1 MTRLLIRWLL
11 AIYPPGFREEFAGEM
26 TSVFLDRCARAKAGR
41 GRWGVLTHLAREIP
55 DIITQAIVE
64 RSGLRAAAGP
74 PVRRDRG
81 RKGGGVNVFENIAR
95 DIRYAVRTLAKAPA
109 FTLTVVGTLAL
120 GIGAN
125 TAIFS
130 VVHAVLLTPPPYDS
144 PDELVMVW
152 ESFAARGR
160 TRNVLSPRNFSA
172 WREENEV
179 FSGIAAMF
187 KSGRNLTGEGDP
199 QVVSVAFVSG
209 DFFEIL
215 GVPPLLG
222 RGFAPEEMDP
232 ATATVTVLE
241 YGFWQRQFGGDTEV
255 IGRTIVLQD
264 NSVEI
269 VGVMPQGFDFPSEP
283 DMWSPLAL
291 QQRQWE
297 GTGRFLT
304 TIARVRPVMTIQQ
317 AQAGMDALAAALRE
331 RYPDANDGWG
341 INVVPLQ
348 EQVSGGIRP
357 ALLVLLG
364 AVAAVLLIACANV
377 ANLLLGRAAVRG
389 KEMAIRVA
397 LGARRR
403 RLVGQ
408 LLTESAVLT
417 SAAMLVGLFV
427 AFVAVRALVAFG
439 PADIPRLDA
448 IGLEG
453 PVLAFA
459 LGIAAATAMA
469 FGLVPAL
476 HLSKSD
482 AQTQLKEGGKTSAV
496 SGGQRLRGL
505 LVVTEIAS
513 AMVLLIGAGL
523 LVRSF
528 QRLLD
533 VDVGFNS
540 DQVLSVEVQLPSAR
554 YPNPTQRVVF
564 FNEAVSRM
572 AGLPQVASASLI
584 NFLPLDGLGSATSFL
599 VDELPVPAR
608 ADWPVADVRA
618 VHHDYFATMGIPLIR
633 GRVFDGT
640 EREDAEVL
648 PIVISKS
655 MADRFWSDENPLGK
669 TITMPWNGL
678 MHGEV
683 IGVVGDV
690 LHSGLASTPRSKIYW
705 SHQQFLYNFTSFV
718 VRSNGDPMDVLP
730 AVQEQ
735 VWALDPQLPVSDV
748 RTMEERLG
756 ASHAQ
761 RRFTMLLLGA
771 FAGVAV
777 ILACVGIY
785 GVISYA
791 VSQQMHELGLR
802 IALGARPG
810 DVLRLVVG
818 KGLVLTVGAVAIG
831 LIAAFGL
838 TRTMSSLLFQVS
850 SLDPLTFSG
859 VAVLLTG
866 VAIAACWLPARRATK
881 VDPMVALR
889 TE

>member
-1 MTRLLIRWLL
+1 MARLLIQWLL
-11 AIYPPGFREEFAGEM
+11 AFYPAGFREEFAGEM
-26 TSVFLDRCARAKAGR
+26 TSVFLDRCARARAGR
-41 GRWGVLTHLAREIP
+41 GPWGVLTLLAREIP
-55 DIITQAIVE
+55 NIIKQAIVE
-64 RSGLRAAAGP
+64 RSGLGSGGGRR
-74 PVRRDRG
+74 VRRDRK
-81 RKGGGVNVFENIAR
+81 RKGVNVFESIGR
-95 DIRYAVRTLAKAPA
+95 DIFYAVRTFAKAPA

-130 VVHAVLLTPPPYDS
+130 VVHAVLLTPPPYDT

-152 ESFAARGR
+152 ESFPARGY
-160 TRNVLSPRNFSA
+160 TRNVLSPRNFRA

-179 FSGIAAMF
+179 FSGMAAMF
-187 KSGRNLTGEGDP
+187 ERSLNLTGEGDP
-199 QVVSVAFVSG
+199 QVVSVAFVST
-209 DFFEIL
+209 DLFEIL
-215 GVPPLLG
+215 GVRPLLG
-222 RGFAPEEMDP
+222 RRFAPEEISR
-232 ATATVTVLE
+232 ATGYVAILE
-241 YGFWQRQFGGDTEV
+241 FGFWQRQFGGDTEV

-264 NSVEI
+264 NSVEV

-283 DMWSPLAL
+283 DMWSPMPLED
-291 QQRQWE
+291 RQWE
-297 GTGRFLT
+297 NTGRFLT
-304 TIARVRPVMTIQQ
+304 SIARVRPELTVQQ
-317 AQAGMDALAAALRE
+317 AQAGMDAMAAALRE

-341 INVVPLQ
+341 INVVPLH
-348 EQVSGGIRP
+348 EQVTGGVRP

-377 ANLLLGRAAVRG
+377 ANLLLGRAAARG
-389 KEMAIRVA
+389 KEMAIRIA
-397 LGARRR
+397 LGAGRG

-417 SAAMLVGLFV
+417 SAAMLAGLLV

-439 PADIPRLDA
+439 PADIPRLEA

-453 PVLAFA
+453 PVLVFA
-459 LGIAAATAMA
+459 LAIAAFTGMA

-482 AQTQLKEGGKTSAV
+482 TQSQLKEGGKTSAI
-496 SGGQRLRGL
+496 SGGQRVRGL
-505 LVVTEIAS
+505 LVVTEIAL

-533 VDVGFNS
+533 VDVGFDPN
-540 DQVLSVEVQLPSAR
+540 QVLSLEVQLPGAR
-554 YPNPTQRVVF
+554 YPNSTAQVGF
-564 FNEAVSRM
+564 FNEAVFRM
-572 AGLPQVASASLI
+572 GLLRQVESASLI
-584 NFLPLDGLGSATSFL
+584 SFLPLDGIGAGTDFL
-599 VDELPVPAR
+599 IDELPVPSAR
-608 ADWPVADVRA
+608 GDWPSANVRA
-618 VHHDYFATMGIPLIR
+618 VHHDYFATMRIPVLR

-640 EREDAEVL
+640 EREDAEVF
-648 PIVISKS
+648 PIVINKS
-655 MADRFWSDENPLGK
+655 MADRFWRDENPLGK
-669 TITMPWNGL
+669 TITMPWGDL

-683 IGVVGDV
+683 IGVVGNV
-690 LHSGLASTPRSKIYW
+690 LHQGLASTPRPKIYW
-705 SHQQFLYNFTSFV
+705 SHHQFPYNFTSFV
-718 VRSNGDPMDVLP
+718 IRTNVDPLDALP
-730 AVQEQ
+730 MIQRQ
-735 VWALDPQLPVSDV
+735 VWALDPHLPLSDI
-748 RTMEERLG
+748 RTMGERLG

-761 RRFTMLLLGA
+761 RRFNVLLLGA
-771 FAGVAV
+771 FAAVAV

-791 VSQQMHELGLR
+791 VSQRMHELGLR
-802 IALGARPG
+802 MALGATPA

-818 KGLVLTVGAVAIG
+818 QGLALTGAAVAIG
-831 LIAAFGL
+831 LVTAFAV

-859 VAVLLTG
+859 VAILLSG